1 MKLVGV
7 IPSQVKHLNTNNHL
21 PKPDDYEQKMYHTC
35 CHEWIDL
42 FHTDYHI
49 INIKSEHVA
58 LLKKAAQVFAVVP
71 QKNFGIF
78 QDTLT
83 NICLTHDA
91 KYVDATILSHK
102 TFIRADNV
110 SLKYGCHGIV
120 SQNTL
125 QSILESIITCPVG
138 HSPLYQPH
146 VEDKKEKPLQLYVLK
161 WRTIMP
167 RNEFR
172 VFVYQ
177 NHITAISQQHLYSQF
192 DYQEEELVKM
202 GEMIVKYFQD
212 EIQNKFEHLGSYV
225 MDVAILYHDSPNN
238 DKPPNVYFIELN
250 PFGAHY
256 SSGSALFH
264 WLDDHHILCA
274 TQKNIKMQEQTPEIE
289 IEFRYV
295 LNQ

>member
-7 IPSQVKHLNTNNHL
+7 QPSQIKHLNTNNHL
-21 PKPDDYEQKMYHTC
+21 PKPDDYEQKMYQTC
-35 CHEWIDL
+35 CHEWIDQ

-49 INIKSEHVA
+49 MNIKSEHVA
-58 LLKKAAQVFAVVP
+58 LLKKAAQVFAIVP

-91 KYVDATILSHK
+91 KYMDATIFSQE

-110 SLKYGCHGIV
+110 SLKYGCHGIA

-146 VEDKKEKPLQLYVLK
+146 VENKKEKPLQLYVLK

-177 NHITAISQQHLYSQF
+177 NHITAISQQHLYSLF
-192 DYQEEELVKM
+192 DYKEEELIKM
-202 GEMIVKYFQD
+202 GEMIVNYFQD

-225 MDVAILYHDSPNN
+225 MDVAILYHTENPY
-238 DKPPNVYFIELN
+238 VYFIELN

-264 WLDDHHILCA
+264 WLDDDQILCA
-274 TQKNIKMQEQTPEIE
+274 TKKNIQPTPEIE

-295 LNQ
+295 VEPIKKK